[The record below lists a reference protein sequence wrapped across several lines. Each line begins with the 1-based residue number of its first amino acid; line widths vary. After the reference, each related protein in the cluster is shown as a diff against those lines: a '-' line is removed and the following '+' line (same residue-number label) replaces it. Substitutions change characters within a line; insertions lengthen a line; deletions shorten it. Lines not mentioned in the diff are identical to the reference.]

1 LKQLQL
7 DKISRSSSDSKSD
20 KNSMSHSPIE
30 FNKKFDQ
37 LSKQEIEKMA
47 IADQE
52 FKKLRDN
59 FGNII
64 NNPY

>member
-1 LKQLQL
+1 
-7 DKISRSSSDSKSD
+7 
-20 KNSMSHSPIE
+20 MSHSPIE